1 MTTLLVTYRRP
12 EGGDDAL
19 ATFERRYRDEH
30 LAAIAGA
37 PGLCSSRFW
46 RVSGALGTETDLALV
61 AALEFDDRPSLDA
74 CLGSDEMRAGARI
87 LREIAPGLATFLVL
101 EDAPD
106 IGGTAGR

>member
-37 PGLCSSRFW
+37 PALRASRFW
-46 RVSGALGTETDLALV
+46 RVSGALGSETDLALV
-61 AALEFDDRPSLDA
+61 AALEFDDRASLDA
-74 CLGSDEMRAGARI
+74 CLGSDQMRAGARV

-106 IGGTAGR
+106 IGGA

>member
-12 EGGDDAL
+12 DDGDDAL

-30 LAAIAGA
+30 LAAIEGA
-37 PGLCSSRFW
+37 PGLRSSRFW
-46 RVSGALGTETDLALV
+46 RVSGALGSETDLALV
-61 AALEFDDRPSLDA
+61 AALEFDDRASLDA
-74 CLGSDEMRAGARI
+74 CLGSDQMRAGARI

-106 IGGTAGR
+106 IGGA

>member
-12 EGGDDAL
+12 DGGGEAL

-30 LAAIAGA
+30 LPAIAGA
-37 PGLCSSRFW
+37 PGLRGQRFW

-61 AALEFDDRPSLDA
+61 AALEFEDRTALDA
-74 CLGSDEMRAGARI
+74 SLGSDAMRAGARV
-87 LREIAPGLATFLVL
+87 LRDIGPGLATFLVL

-106 IGGTAGR
+106 IGGA

>member
-19 ATFERRYRDEH
+19 ATFERRYREEH
-30 LAAIAGA
+30 LAAIASA
-37 PGLCSSRFW
+37 PGLRSSRFW

-61 AALEFDDRPSLDA
+61 AALEFDDRASLDA
-74 CLGSDEMRAGARI
+74 SLGSDEMRAGARI
-87 LREIAPGLATFLVL
+87 LREIAPNLASFLVL

-106 IGGTAGR
+106 IGGG